1 MVSHLIRVMRNRH
14 ARLTKYGV
22 VTLVGLA
29 VLGWIR
35 EPEKHPSSQDS
46 ASASS
51 AQSRTFFP
59 PPDTGGVQGVE
70 LPGDLPSVRANN
82 NKIDSPI
89 AGVPERVKSV
99 EADQQTAA
107 VMKTREH
114 APVNGGRHEGLQQS
128 AERPA
133 ATRSQESREERP
145 LEPEVPEPAVRNSER
160 TQDKDNGAINTGGQN
175 QPVVAKKNRSV
186 AKSAA
191 IIVGAAA
198 AGAAIGAASGGG
210 KGAAIGAVSGGAGGY
225 VYDRMTRR
233 KGVRNVPTVTDSDK
247 DQPMDGPGYDR
258 APSLARRF
266 GTPTF
271 N

>member
-1 MVSHLIRVMRNRH
+1 MRNRH
-14 ARLTKYGV
+14 DRLTKYGV
-22 VTLVGLA
+22 VALAGIA

-35 EPEKHPSSQDS
+35 EPEKHPSFKDP

-51 AQSRTFFP
+51 AQSRTTFFP
-59 PPDTGGVQGVE
+59 PPDTAGVEAVE
-70 LPGDLPSVRANN
+70 LPGDPPSVRANN
-82 NKIDSPI
+82 DKIDSLI
-89 AGVPERVKSV
+89 AGVPERVNPKSV
-99 EADQQTAA
+99 EADQESSA
-107 VMKTREH
+107 VIKTRER
-114 APVNGGRHEGLQQS
+114 APVNGGRHEGPQQS
-128 AERPA
+128 AEQPA

-145 LEPEVPEPAVRNSER
+145 LEPEVPEHAVRKSER
-160 TQDKDNGAINTGGQN
+160 RQDKDTGAINTGGQN
-175 QPVVAKKNRSV
+175 QPVVAKKDRST

-198 AGAAIGAASGGG
+198 TGAAIGAATGGG